1 MNVANCAKRRLVLA
15 GLAVSVAAALALV
28 PAALAQN
35 VAPEPQSLVGQW
47 IGTWTEKSEAK
58 LNGPYYIAIEKVDG
72 NKVFGRGEV
81 HSRSGKTEFKFVG
94 TLEGNR
100 LTYGRDNVVDLT
112 IDGNRMEGTATGRT
126 NWRVKLNKQK

>member
-1 MNVANCAKRRLVLA
+1 MNWLASLVLA
-15 GLAVSVAAALALV
+15 GLAVSVASAFGPV
-28 PAALAQN
+28 PGAVAQN
-35 VAPEPQSLVGQW
+35 VDPRSLTGQW
-47 IGTWTEKSEAK
+47 NGTWTEKSASK
-58 LNGPYYIAIEKVDG
+58 LNGPYYLTIEKVDG

-81 HSRSGKTEFKFVG
+81 HSRPGKTEFKFVG

-112 IDGNRMEGTATGRT
+112 IDGDRMEGTATGRT

>member
-1 MNVANCAKRRLVLA
+1 MNVANCAKRRLALT

-47 IGTWTEKSEAK
+47 IGTWIDKSEEK
-58 LNGPYYIAIEKVDG
+58 RNGPYYITIERVDG

-81 HSRSGKTEFKFVG
+81 HSRPGKTEFKFVG

-100 LTYGRDNVVDLT
+100 LTYGRDNVIDLA
-112 IDGNRMEGTATGRT
+112 IDGDRMEG
-126 NWRVKLNKQK
+126 